1 MRVEQKEKN
10 MEELFLPA
18 PSQWNVNSIQKIY
31 SCRKAHLL
39 KKQYPP
45 DPISPTTHIKKS
57 KMKTDTGKRRS
68 AAIKGRLFGSEVSVS
83 VSLTQPSV
91 CLLMCF
97 DRGESLSWLKGSIH
111 MGRFWGS
118 RAERERPITSTSTVC
133 NSGLMLHLTL
143 SNTGHSVQCH
153 LYSRTGKKKKS
164 LQRLNSMLR
173 SQFLIT
179 ITNNE
184 SPCNPFPI
192 RKTGIVRTD
201 ITVLRP
207 D

>member
-1 MRVEQKEKN
+1 MRVEQKEKIWRSYVCLLHLN
-10 MEELFLPA
+10 EMHTTYRKYTAAE
-18 PSQWNVNSIQKIY
+18 
-31 SCRKAHLL
+31 KAHHL
-39 KKQYPP
+39 KRWYPP
-45 DPISPTTHIKKS
+45 DPISPTTQIKKS
-57 KMKTDTGKRRS
+57 KMETDKGKRRS
-68 AAIKGRLFGSEVSVS
+68 AAVKGHLFGTEVSVS
-83 VSLTQPSV
+83 VSLTQPLV

-118 RAERERPITSTSTVC
+118 RAERERPITRTSTVC
-133 NSGLMLHLTL
+133 NSGPMLHLNL

-153 LYSRTGKKKKS
+153 LYSRTRKKKS

-179 ITNNE
+179 IANNE
-184 SPCNPFPI
+184 SSCNPFPI